1 MSEGTVTRYGT
12 RVRRLAAHAV
22 AWLVGASAMTLLWVL
37 SQDESFGQF
46 GNSGNPG
53 DWNPTI
59 VVVFAGL
66 WGFVLALHALRVLI
80 ERPAPAGAPPAVE
93 RRIAEAR
100 RLTFHIVAWVVGMPI
115 LAAIWAM
122 IEWQDNGGFERLSD
136 NGNPG
141 DWEPWILYVAL
152 IWGFFVA
159 LDALRVYF
167 DRPATEAEV
176 DRTLERMRSS
186 R

>member
-1 MSEGTVTRYGT
+1 M
-12 RVRRLAAHAV
+12 
-22 AWLVGASAMTLLWVL
+22 
-37 SQDESFGQF
+37 
-46 GNSGNPG
+46 
-53 DWNPTI
+53 PTEMLTKREH
-59 VVVFAGL
+59 VSPAP
-66 WGFVLALHALRVLI
+66 
-80 ERPAPAGAPPAVE
+80 PAPAVDPDSELRAWARKHVE
-93 RRIAEAR
+93 RVHKLKRDIAIYVLGMAA
-100 RLTFHIVAWVVGMPI
+100 LTSVWVLV
-115 LAAIWAM
+115 
-122 IEWQDNGGFERLSD
+122 EWQDNGGFERLSD

-159 LDALRVYF
+159 LDALRVYY

>member
-1 MSEGTVTRYGT
+1 M
-12 RVRRLAAHAV
+12 
-22 AWLVGASAMTLLWVL
+22 
-37 SQDESFGQF
+37 
-46 GNSGNPG
+46 
-53 DWNPTI
+53 PTEMLTKREH
-59 VVVFAGL
+59 VS
-66 WGFVLALHALRVLI
+66 
-80 ERPAPAGAPPAVE
+80 PAPPAPPVDPDGELRAWARKHVE
-93 RRIAEAR
+93 RAQKLKRDIAIYVLGMAA
-100 RLTFHIVAWVVGMPI
+100 LTSVWVLV
-115 LAAIWAM
+115 
-122 IEWQDNGGFERLSD
+122 EWQDNGGFERLSD

>member
-1 MSEGTVTRYGT
+1 M
-12 RVRRLAAHAV
+12 
-22 AWLVGASAMTLLWVL
+22 
-37 SQDESFGQF
+37 
-46 GNSGNPG
+46 
-53 DWNPTI
+53 PTEMLTKREH
-59 VVVFAGL
+59 VSPAP
-66 WGFVLALHALRVLI
+66 
-80 ERPAPAGAPPAVE
+80 PAPAVDPDAELRAWARKHVE
-93 RRIAEAR
+93 RAQKLKRDIAIYVLGMAA
-100 RLTFHIVAWVVGMPI
+100 LTSVWVLV
-115 LAAIWAM
+115 
-122 IEWQDNGGFERLSD
+122 EWQDNGGFERLSD

>member
-1 MSEGTVTRYGT
+1 MPAETLPKNERTASQPVPARTEDELREWARRHVA
-12 RVRRLAAHAV
+12 RVRKLKRDAAVYVLGMIVLTAV
-22 AWLVGASAMTLLWVL
+22 WVL
-37 SQDESFGQF
+37 VE
-46 GNSGNPG
+46 
-53 DWNPTI
+53 WN
-59 VVVFAGL
+59 
-66 WGFVLALHALRVLI
+66 
-80 ERPAPAGAPPAVE
+80 
-93 RRIAEAR
+93 
-100 RLTFHIVAWVVGMPI
+100 
-115 LAAIWAM
+115 
-122 IEWQDNGGFERLSD
+122 DNGRFERLDFSD
-136 NGNPG
+136 DGTPG

>member
-1 MSEGTVTRYGT
+1 VPTE
-12 RVRRLAAHAV
+12 
-22 AWLVGASAMTLLWVL
+22 VL
-37 SQDESFGQF
+37 TKREHVS
-46 GNSGNPG
+46 PA
-53 DWNPTI
+53 P
-59 VVVFAGL
+59 
-66 WGFVLALHALRVLI
+66 
-80 ERPAPAGAPPAVE
+80 PAPADNPDAELRAWARKHVE
-93 RRIAEAR
+93 RVHKLKRDIAIYVLGMAA
-100 RLTFHIVAWVVGMPI
+100 LTSVWVLV
-115 LAAIWAM
+115 
-122 IEWQDNGGFERLSD
+122 EWQDNGGFERLSD

-176 DRTLERMRSS
+176 DRTLERIRSN